1 MKLTLEP
8 TGIIETV
15 EGTPCRLWTGADEN
29 GTPVHAYVATMQPQT
44 HDPERLAAFAAAL
57 EEVPLVRQLVYFDIR
72 MAT

>member
-1 MKLTLEP
+1 MKLSLEP

-15 EGTPCRLWTGADEN
+15 RGTPCRLWTGRSED
-29 GTPVHAYVATMQPQT
+29 GTPVHAYIATLQPQT

-57 EEVPLVRQLVYFDIR
+57 EEVPLVRQLVCFDIR